1 MVAIKF
7 FRRGILI
14 SKCNNRSLGFLWR
27 GVVPFFI
34 GTSWVNLA
42 HFSFFLVYGRG
53 ILPVNWILEV
63 TPEVFLFP
71 RVWRPLLRL
80 FLRVVCPSIV
90 RRS

>member
-14 SKCNNRSLGFLWR
+14 SKCNNRGLGFLWR
-27 GVVPFFI
+27 GVVLFFI
-34 GTSWVNLA
+34 GTSWVKLA
-42 HFSFFLVYGRG
+42 HFSFFLIYGRG

-63 TPEVFLFP
+63 TPEVFLLP

-80 FLRVVCPSIV
+80 FLCVVCPSIV